1 MRPGIVRS
9 NCVIGAPRLLLK
21 VYLIVASDSIS
32 SGGEESF
39 RVAVSV
45 SVSPLPPLPRRER
58 EEATA
63 TDGDRLKELD
73 IDSVDVAPSL
83 CCGLQTQSR
92 EVPLDVLCVLDKSG
106 SMGSC
111 NKLANL
117 LLAGDESFSLRV

>member
-1 MRPGIVRS
+1 M
-9 NCVIGAPRLLLK
+9 
-21 VYLIVASDSIS
+21 ASDSIS

-39 RVAVSV
+39 RVVVSV
-45 SVSPLPPLPRRER
+45 SVSPPPLLPRRER

-83 CCGLQTQSR
+83 CCGLKTQR
-92 EVPLDVLCVLDKSG
+92 RVVPLDVLCLLDKSG
-106 SMGSC
+106 SMGSG

-117 LLAGDESFSLRV
+117 LLAGAESFSLPV